1 MKLNQMNEHYLELIQ
16 SDFNET
22 GSTIFGNKAF
32 IEKVPAPSGRYIFG
46 VVDAFNYMRLYIR
59 VDFDKKNWEVYHIV
73 PENSN
78 GSRLE
83 LPFDFYGKEKF
94 KKGA

>member
-1 MKLNQMNEHYLELIQ
+1 MNEHYLEIVQ
-16 SDFNET
+16 SYFDKS

-32 IEKVPAPSGRYIFG
+32 VKEVPAPNGRYIFG
-46 VVDAFNYMRLYIR
+46 VIDAFNYMRLYIR
-59 VDFDKKNWEVYHIV
+59 VDFGKKNWEVYHIV
-73 PENSN
+73 PEDSN
-78 GSRLE
+78 GSRSK

>member
-1 MKLNQMNEHYLELIQ
+1 MNEHYLEVVQ
-16 SDFNET
+16 SYFNKT
-22 GSTIFGNKAF
+22 GATIFGNKKF
-32 IEKVPAPSGRYIFG
+32 IKEVPVPSRQYIFG

-73 PENSN
+73 PEDSN
-78 GSRLE
+78 GSRSK
-83 LPFDFYGKEKF
+83 LPFGFYGKEKF

>member
-1 MKLNQMNEHYLELIQ
+1 MNEHYLEIVQ
-16 SDFNET
+16 SYFNET
-22 GSTIFGNKAF
+22 GATIFGNKAF
-32 IEKVPAPSGRYIFG
+32 AKEVPVPNGQYIFG
-46 VVDAFNYMRLYIR
+46 VVDAFNYMRLYIS

-73 PENSN
+73 PEDSN
-78 GSRLE
+78 GCRSK